1 MLFIKAAF
9 YLAEWC
15 IYNFEKIAG
24 RRVVELGSG
33 AGLVGLTCHKMC
45 CPKFVTMTDFHP
57 KVLETLHFNMIT
69 NVPDELTNSA
79 FINVQSLDWVEFSQD
94 GSCLPAD
101 LVLASGRQR

>member
-1 MLFIKAAF
+1 M
-9 YLAEWC
+9 AEWC

-33 AGLVGLTCHKMC
+33 AGLVGLTCYKMC
-45 CPKFVTMTDFHP
+45 YPKFITMTDFHP
-57 KVLETLHFNMIT
+57 KVLETLDFNVKT
-69 NVPDELTNSA
+69 NVPSELVNNA
-79 FINVQSLDWVEFSQD
+79 CIKIQSLDWVEFSRD